1 MTLYLQA
8 LLGIAVF
15 IAIVLPMSSNRRSIN
30 WKLIGIALA
39 LQFVICILLLKAPV
53 IKEGLLY
60 LNQAVGA
67 LGAATLKGSAFV
79 FGYVGGGD
87 TPFTITNPTPR

>member
-30 WKLIGIALA
+30 WKLVASPSR
-39 LQFVICILLLKAPV
+39 C
-53 IKEGLLY
+53 
-60 LNQAVGA
+60 
-67 LGAATLKGSAFV
+67 SS
-79 FGYVGGGD
+79 
-87 TPFTITNPTPR
+87 